1 MLVYVFFD
9 EILEIFG
16 GIEDEALFQ
25 KKLFSLSALL
35 NQLKSAAEIFLLL
48 LKKCRRTD
56 TTFLFAL

>member
-1 MLVYVFFD
+1 MLVHVFFD

-48 LKKCRRTD
+48 LKK
-56 TTFLFAL
+56 